1 MDLSEFFSSVWVQ
14 MAGMVLFAAFH
25 GYGAAWLAVR
35 MLFRPRRSVKV
46 LGLTVFPQ
54 GMIPRHRDRLA
65 NAIGKAVG
73 QELVSGETV
82 IEHLFE
88 EDFLEN
94 KIQTVVDNYTDELL
108 GKSYPS
114 FIEALPENLR
124 EPIVESAESLRDK
137 IGEYVEKVLSSET
150 TADSIAEFIDK
161 QVDGF
166 LDQTVAELFTDET
179 YSKLMKFADDKAR
192 SLVEEPKLEEKLREF
207 LGKRVDDLA
216 NTETPLGE
224 MFTDDAIKLLKEKAV
239 EQIDPIVHQLAE
251 LATED
256 RTKDQISSLIKKEVH
271 AYYEQLPFIK
281 KIFVSRDTLLREV
294 DDLVDD
300 SLPKRIEETL
310 QGDFFADEAS
320 SFVNKT
326 IDKTLEKPLPELIG
340 SIDEDHLEN
349 LKDQLTASII
359 KVLRSDRMRKSLSG
373 FITDSLENLGPQKVG
388 DSLESIHPDSVAEIK
403 ETLTRGMTR
412 LLQNQNTAEIVN
424 SVLSAQL
431 DSLMHAPIGR
441 LEDHVSEHSVRSAG
455 KTLTLTIVST
465 AREKLPE
472 AIKEFDV
479 GGMVRDKVNGYPE
492 EKLESLVLGIAKE
505 HLRTIEA
512 FGFFF
517 GVILG
522 IGQAA
527 IFYFSNH

>member
-1 MDLSEFFSSVWVQ
+1 MDLGGIFGSIWVQ
-14 MAGMVLFAAFH
+14 MLGMVLFAAFH

-35 MLFRPRRSVKV
+35 MLFRPRKPVKL
-46 LGLTVFPQ
+46 LGLTIFPQ

-82 IEHLFE
+82 ISHLFE
-88 EDFLEN
+88 KDFLEG
-94 KIQTVVDNYTDELL
+94 KIQTVVDSYTNDLL
-108 GKSYPS
+108 QTNYPS
-114 FIEALPENLR
+114 FIEALPQNLR
-124 EPIVESAESLRDK
+124 EPVVDSVESLKERV
-137 IGEYVEKVLSSET
+137 GEYVGRVLSSEST
-150 TADSIAEFIDK
+150 SESVAEFIDK

-166 LDQTVAELFTDET
+166 LDQTVSELFTEET
-179 YSKLMKFADDKAR
+179 YLRLMKFADEKAR

-216 NTETPLGE
+216 NTETPLRDL
-224 MFTDDAIKLLKEKAV
+224 FTDEAISLLKEKAV
-239 EQIDPIVHQLAE
+239 EQIDPIVHQLTE

-256 RTKDQISSLIKKEVH
+256 KTKNQISSLIKKEVH

-310 QGDFFADEAS
+310 KGDFFADEAET
-320 SFVNKT
+320 FVGTT
-326 IDKTLEKPLPELIG
+326 IDKALEKPLPELIG
-340 SIDEDHLEN
+340 TIDHEHLER
-349 LKDQLTASII
+349 LKDQLTKSIL
-359 KVLRSDRMRKSLSG
+359 KVLRSDQMRVSVSA
-373 FITDSLENLGPQKVG
+373 FITDSLEKLGPQKVG
-388 DSLESIHPDSVAEIK
+388 ESLESIHPDSVDEIK
-403 ETLTRGMTR
+403 ATLTMGLTK
-412 LLQNQNTAEIVN
+412 LLQSQNTKEIVN
-424 SVLSAQL
+424 SVLKTQL
-431 DSLMHAPIGR
+431 DSLMNAPIGR
-441 LEDHVSEHSVRSAG
+441 LEDHVSEKSVRGAG
-455 KTLTLTIVST
+455 TALTKTIVST
-465 AREKLPE
+465 AREKLPQ
-472 AIKEFDV
+472 AIEEFDI

-527 IFYFSNH
+527 IFYFSNT